1 MHWNQIEGSWEVFK
15 GRAQTKWC
23 RLTEED
29 LELIAGSRDQL
40 GRKLQERYGFADEHI
55 QKELDDWSRWQTLE
69 RGPEYSPIIPVRRAG
84 KLAH

>member
-1 MHWNQIEGSWEVFK
+1 MEWNQIEENWEPLK
-15 GRAQTKWC
+15 SRLKKKWG

-40 GRKLQERYGFADEHI
+40 GLKLQERYGFADEHV

-69 RGPEYSPIIPVRRAG
+69 KGPEYTPLMPVRRVSR
-84 KLAH
+84 